1 MVQYREQMMPLVQ
14 MSGVTVNSQ
23 GSQPILVFADDGRSM
38 GLVVDEIID
47 IVEERLH
54 IEVAGG
60 EQGHFGLRR
69 DQGPG
74 H

>member
-1 MVQYREQMMPLVQ
+1 
-14 MSGVTVNSQ
+14 
-23 GSQPILVFADDGRSM
+23 VFADDGRSM

-47 IVEERLH
+47 IVEEKLN
-54 IEVAGG
+54 IEVAGQPG
-60 EQGHFGLRR
+60 RHPGLGR